1 MNRTK
6 MVVYI
11 LLLDDGCVT
20 LPVLCCLFRE
30 KIVLICKRPPYI
42 SVCAYSGDEIFP
54 VKIIT
59 LCTHLAESPAVIW
72 MHYDQICLNAKRLQ
86 LLHTPLDMPEMRRI
100 EPGQIEVI
108 SLRLSG
114 VLLEIVFRE
123 HSGIHRRSL
132 IRVGARLAKIVI
144 IMLRENA
151 ETDFVKGALL

>member
-1 MNRTK
+1 MLTDQ
-6 MVVYI
+6 
-11 LLLDDGCVT
+11 LCVA
-20 LPVLCCLFRE
+20 LPVLDRLVL
-30 KIVLICKRPPYI
+30 KDIVFIRQRPPD
-42 SVCAYSGDEIFP
+42 VPVRRKPCEHIFP
-54 VKIIT
+54 VEMILLTGHTRKT
-59 LCTHLAESPAVIW
+59 PAVIW

-123 HSGIHRRSL
+123 HSRIHRRSL